1 MRCSAVWKEYLT
13 PADLGVSGVTIPLSD
28 SDVDVD
34 PCSFLAMS
42 EAIGEESAMVRLV
55 DLLSGA
61 RAEAEG

>member
-1 MRCSAVWKEYLT
+1 M
-13 PADLGVSGVTIPLSD
+13 VSVVTIPLSD

-55 DLLSGA
+55 ELLSGA